1 MKMYYIL
8 YFAEM
13 VLEYR
18 DPFQFFSL
26 LNSIC
31 EVKVLDKTT
40 VSMIHKCIRSDVSNN
55 TIDDFIHW
63 LGIIFFS
70 ETLIKN

>member
-13 VLEYR
+13 VVECR
-18 DPFQFFSL
+18 DLIQFFSL

-31 EVKVLDKTT
+31 EVKFLDKTS
-40 VSMIHKCIRSDVSNN
+40 VSMINKCIRSNVSNN
-55 TIDDFIHW
+55 TNDDFIHW
-63 LGIIFFS
+63 FGIIFFS